1 MSLVTS
7 SFPFLPW
14 IGHHYAEARLVS
26 EFHENHSVR
35 PSQLWSW
42 KWKRPELGLAGTVSV
57 SHYGN
62 TVPGC
67 CWEGL
72 AYWWI
77 HLSEEILP
85 PDILK
90 HFIMCGMLGLLS
102 GILVTLKCGLFYSIF
117 GSPAVSNVLRKQNT
131 FFSGYKNNTYS
142 LYRNWKRQKNIQ
154 KKILPPR
161 DIDLF
166 LTCCISF
173 PYVVYTVLL

>member
-1 MSLVTS
+1 MLK
-7 SFPFLPW
+7 P
-14 IGHHYAEARLVS
+14 
-26 EFHENHSVR
+26 
-35 PSQLWSW
+35 
-42 KWKRPELGLAGTVSV
+42 GLFQNSMRTTVSGRHN
-57 SHYGN
+57 SGAGN
-62 TVPGC
+62 GK
-67 CWEGL
+67 GL
-72 AYWWI
+72 SWGWLEPSLWVI
-77 HLSEEILP
+77 METLSPDAAERDWLTGESICQKRSWP